1 MQGPRHT
8 FRLFRRQKGAALLL
22 FALVFLIAGI
32 SLFFS
37 RAGEIGP
44 AARDAIS
51 QDALEKARTALVG
64 YAATY
69 RDTHPGEM
77 FGYLPCPD
85 TNNDGEFNI
94 APPAIADDCGAAGDV
109 VVGRFPYKT
118 LGMPPLLDASGECLW
133 YAVGNFKN
141 NPKNDTLG
149 TPEPMNW
156 DTPGHFIVRDLDIK
170 DLATPQQTDGGAAAV
185 IFAPGPPLA
194 GQSRPSPLA
203 GNPCSGNA
211 ANSAAAVAAYL
222 EGAYATPAATSLAT
236 PYAITAGR
244 TTSSTNNDRVVWVT
258 PAEIMSR
265 RVKLRQDFQAGINA
279 MLNQTQACLQTTF
292 PNPTAIPGITPVDKR
307 AGRVPA
313 ACATALPSGTYEA
326 NFQDQLIYAS
336 CLAVPSRCI
345 TLGTSTCDG
354 VLLFSGERA
363 AGQNRVTSADKN
375 IAANYLEGINATA
388 LTTPFTGLVFAGNGT
403 FGTSSPAAASADVAV
418 CLVQNLSFANDITR
432 LTAVTPTVAGQQF
445 ASIDTSAKTL
455 TLGSAT
461 TTATPGDLG
470 AVDLYGCSWF
480 SDSRNFGNGLRAYFI
495 ADFQVIGEGM
505 TFTLA
510 DAVAN
515 PNVDRCGS
523 AGQALGYSGKGSL
536 VASGIRSPKIALEF
550 DTRSNPGYDE
560 SLTEPL
566 TGRKDDLMTV
576 NPHVAFVYWGN
587 SQANLAQAVAQP
599 TWDDNVHGK
608 GGGLSAS
615 GKLEPVNSTAA
626 ASYKKMKGAGAGG
639 IDKYV
644 VRLDIKRTR
653 DAVNSKS
660 VYELQAWIFALNGEA
675 CYATAAGAGIA
686 DLSDD
691 FENSIFWSASCKT
704 PITDTITI
712 YDEGGSEAFQTFRV
726 GFTNGQSISGQRI
739 VISNFALSARP

>member
-1 MQGPRHT
+1 MKAPRRNLR
-8 FRLFRRQKGAALLL
+8 FFRRQKGAALLL
-22 FALVFLIAGI
+22 FALLFLIAGI

-44 AARDAIS
+44 AARDVIS
-51 QDALEKARTALVG
+51 QDALEKARSALVG

-69 RDTHPGEM
+69 RDTHASEM

-85 TNNDGEFNI
+85 TNNDGS
-94 APPAIADDCGAAGDV
+94 ADEPCAAAGEV

-149 TPEPMNW
+149 TPEAMNW
-156 DTPGHFIVRDLDIK
+156 DTPGHFIIRDLDSK
-170 DLATPQQTDGGAAAV
+170 ALAAPQQADGGAAAV

-194 GQSRPSPLA
+194 GQSRPSPIA

-222 EGAYATPAATSLAT
+222 EGAYATPAATTLAA

-244 TTSSTNNDRVVWVT
+244 TTSNTNNDRVVWVT

-279 MLNQTQACLQTTF
+279 MLNKTQACLQTTF

-313 ACATALPSGTYEA
+313 VCATALPSGTYEA

-336 CLAVPSRCI
+336 CLAIPSRCM
-345 TLGTSTCDG
+345 TLGTATCDG

-375 IAANYLEGINATA
+375 IATNYLEGTNATA
-388 LTTPFTGLVFAGNGT
+388 LTTPFAGVAFAGNAT
-403 FGTSSPAAASADVAV
+403 FGTSSPAAASADVAI
-418 CLVQNLSFANDITR
+418 CLVQNLSFANDINR
-432 LTAVTPTVAGQQF
+432 LRTITPTVAGQQF
-445 ASIDTSAKTL
+445 ASVDTAVKTL

-515 PNVDRCGS
+515 PDVDRCGS

-536 VASGIRSPKIALEF
+536 VASGIRSPKIGLEF

-576 NPHVAFVYWGN
+576 NPHAAFVYWGN
-587 SQANLAQAVAQP
+587 SQANLAQSVAQP

-615 GKLEPVNSTAA
+615 GKIEPVNPTAA
-626 ASYKKMKGAGAGG
+626 ASYKKMKGTGAGG

-660 VYELQAWIFALNGEA
+660 VYELQAWIFALNEKIGGEF
-675 CYATAAGAGIA
+675 CYSTAVVSGAA

-691 FENSIFWSASCKT
+691 FENMIFSPNCKT

-712 YDEGGSEAFQTFRV
+712 YDEGGSEAFQTFRI
-726 GFTNGQSISGQRI
+726 GFTNGQSTSGQRI